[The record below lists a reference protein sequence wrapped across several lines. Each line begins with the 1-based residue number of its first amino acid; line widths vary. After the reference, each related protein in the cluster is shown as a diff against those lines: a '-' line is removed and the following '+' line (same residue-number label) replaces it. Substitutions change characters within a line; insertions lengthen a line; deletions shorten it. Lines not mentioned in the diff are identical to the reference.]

1 MSLIYVT
8 GIPGVGKSTI
18 QRELQRLGYE
28 AYDIDQPRFGG
39 PTNLITGEPVQ
50 LPPIDMRSKEWFDQH
65 EWRVSRDAVQS
76 LKNESINKTI
86 YLCGTTTT
94 EHLIWDLFD
103 KVLYLHA
110 DEETLKHR
118 LANRKDNDFGKSK
131 DEMEIILARFHE
143 AEDALK
149 HLDATIIDARGTLQ
163 ETVAHITKYAENN
176 IK

>member
-18 QRELQRLGYE
+18 QRELKRLGYE

-39 PTNLITGEPVQ
+39 PTNLVTGESVH
-50 LPPIDMRSKEWFDQH
+50 LPPIDMRSKEWFDRH

-76 LKNESINKTI
+76 LKNESINTTI

-103 KVLYLHA
+103 KVLYLHV
-110 DEETLKHR
+110 DEETLKQR
-118 LANRKDNDFGKSK
+118 LANRKDNDFGKSE
-131 DEMEIILARFHE
+131 DEMKIILPRYHE

-149 HLDATIIDARGTLQ
+149 HLDVTTIDARGTLQ
-163 ETVAHITKYAENN
+163 ETVASITRYAKYNT
-176 IK
+176 K